1 MKADLLTHK
10 EERRLE
16 VQASLDA
23 MKSQAERNRMG
34 QFATPFPLALDILSY
49 AKKLLPRGQQI
60 RFLDPGFGTG
70 VFYSA
75 LLQTFPAVQIAAATG
90 YEIDP
95 HYGRPACSFGPI
107 QGLTCIYRILLKPRS
122 LKKLSIW

>member
-10 EERRLE
+10 EQRRLE
-16 VQASLDA
+16 VQAYLDA
-23 MKSQAERNRMG
+23 MKSKAERNRMG

-49 AKKLLPRGQQI
+49 AKKLLPPGQKI

-70 VFYSA
+70 AFYSA
-75 LLQTFPAVQIAAATG
+75 LLQTFPAAKIAAATG

-95 HYGRPACSFGPI
+95 A
-107 QGLTCIYRILLKPRS
+107 L
-122 LKKLSIW
+122 W